1 MASCLNLILL
11 KRDEV
16 IFTYTDTFDKMI
28 VIYEGTCEG
37 RNKEGKLMANF
48 QKNSSVAAEFMEK
61 ETDLITGAEL
71 KITSDRFVGFSI

>member
-1 MASCLNLILL
+1 
-11 KRDEV
+11 
-16 IFTYTDTFDKMI
+16 MI

>member
-1 MASCLNLILL
+1 ML
-11 KRDEV
+11 KKDEV

-37 RNKEGKLMANF
+37 RNKEGKLFGSF
-48 QKNSSVAAEFMEK
+48 QKNSSVFAGFMEK
-61 ETDLITGAEL
+61 ETDLIMGTEL